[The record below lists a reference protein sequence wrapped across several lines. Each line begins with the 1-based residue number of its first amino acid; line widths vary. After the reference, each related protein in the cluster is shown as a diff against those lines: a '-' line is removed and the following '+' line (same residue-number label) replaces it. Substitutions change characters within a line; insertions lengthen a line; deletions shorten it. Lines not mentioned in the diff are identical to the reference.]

1 MATNVDRRKFVKQL
15 GMSIL
20 GLSGAAP
27 LLQLR
32 DAFGASAMP
41 PEVKI
46 AVYAGEQA
54 QVMKE
59 VWAPAIEAKYKTRVI
74 IDDNTTSTKSLATM
88 KAEKGAH
95 TYSIMTID
103 QPLTTQA
110 RALDLLAP
118 LDRSQMSNLTSI
130 PEWGLLEGGHALGF
144 SLSYVSLLYNAKYV
158 KQISSWN
165 DLLRPELKGKVI
177 IPSMALLSAV
187 YGLVLGGLTLQGQR
201 LTAHSKLDLA
211 KTTDMGFRFLE
222 KLKPQLYSINS
233 NDLPTFQKL
242 ASGEAWVVAPSY
254 SKYIIP
260 YRQQGIDLRVAFPR
274 EGAFLV
280 YNIAAVVKGGPAEKA
295 ASGMLDLLLST
306 EFQAANAKRAGV
318 GPMNSKVVLPAEDR
332 QFVPAANE
340 LPAGIVPQS
349 VLDFRYISDQFAT
362 WTKRFNAEIVG

>member
-1 MATNVDRRKFVKQL
+1 MSYNANRRQFLTQL
-15 GMSIL
+15 GVS
-20 GLSGAAP
+20 AV
-27 LLQLR
+27 
-32 DAFGASAMP
+32 GASAAASLARPRRAVAQSVP

-54 QVMKE
+54 QVMKD

-88 KAEKGAH
+88 KAEKGAQ
-95 TYSIMTID
+95 TYSIVTID

-110 RALDLLAP
+110 RALELLAP
-118 LDRSQMSNLTSI
+118 LDRSQMPTVGSI
-130 PEWGLLEGGHALGF
+130 PEWGLLEGGRALGF
-144 SLSYVSLLYNAKYV
+144 SLSYVSILYNAKYV
-158 KQISSWN
+158 KKIDSWN
-165 DLLRPELKGKVI
+165 DLLSPELKGKVI

-187 YGLVLGGLTLQGQR
+187 YGLVLGGVTLQNQR
-201 LTAHSKLDLA
+201 LTANAKLDLA
-211 KTTDMGFRFLE
+211 KTTEMGFRFLE

-274 EGAFLV
+274 EGAFLA
-280 YNIAAVVKGGPAEKA
+280 YNIAVAVKGGPAEKA
-295 ASGMLDLLLST
+295 ASGMLDLLLSP

-318 GPMNSKVVLPAEDR
+318 GPMNGSVRLSAEER
-332 QFVPAANE
+332 QFVPTAND
-340 LPAGIVPQS
+340 LPAGVVPQS
-349 VLDFRYISDQFAT
+349 VLDFGYISEQFAS